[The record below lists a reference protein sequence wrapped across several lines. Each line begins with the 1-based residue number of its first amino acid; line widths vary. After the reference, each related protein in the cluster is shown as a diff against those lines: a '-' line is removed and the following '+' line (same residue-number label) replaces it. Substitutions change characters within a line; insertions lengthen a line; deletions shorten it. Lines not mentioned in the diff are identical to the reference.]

1 LIVVS
6 VLLALLVEVLDKL
19 FRIDE
24 VTDAFLGTVNKS
36 HVIYVI
42 NDSWSS
48 SDYSPLITRGST
60 GREIFVVTHL

>member
-42 NDSWSS
+42 NAK
-48 SDYSPLITRGST
+48 L
-60 GREIFVVTHL
+60 